1 MGVLIKMTLELILW
15 LITGFVISEAIFIF
29 GVKME
34 FEMAED
40 SWVVWKLFS
49 FLGGMAFMSIQLMVV
64 FGVNDSNLLW
74 NLSNPHYIWLF
85 YELLILTSIAIFF
98 CVNKIIVELIKN
110 KKEVRGR

>member
-1 MGVLIKMTLELILW
+1 MTLELILW
-15 LITGFVISEAIFIF
+15 LIAGFVISEGIFIF
-29 GVKME
+29 GIKME
-34 FEMAED
+34 FVAED
-40 SWVVWKLFS
+40 SWVSWKFFS
-49 FLGGMAFMSIQLMVV
+49 FMLGGLFMSIQLMVV